1 MTINE
6 RIGLILK
13 EKKLTA
19 NEFAASL
26 EVRSSN
32 ISHIITGR
40 NKPSFDF
47 LEKLSSVFPDISTLW
62 LIKGD
67 GDMYLSDNKDEDKIE
82 QKEEDTH
89 TVVVNN
95 INKEPNISLQA
106 NLFGEIEPLEK
117 SLPKVKKTDLI
128 MKGGFME
135 TENKVV
141 TKVESSKKI
150 SSIIVYYS
158 NGSFEELVPK
168 M

>member
-67 GDMYLSDNKDEDKIE
+67 GDMYLSDNK
-82 QKEEDTH
+82 
-89 TVVVNN
+89 
-95 INKEPNISLQA
+95 
-106 NLFGEIEPLEK
+106 
-117 SLPKVKKTDLI
+117 
-128 MKGGFME
+128 
-135 TENKVV
+135 
-141 TKVESSKKI
+141 
-150 SSIIVYYS
+150 
-158 NGSFEELVPK
+158 
-168 M
+168 

>member
-82 QKEEDTH
+82 QKEEDAH

-117 SLPKVKKTDLI
+117 SLPKVKKTDPI

-158 NGSFEELVPK
+158 NGSFEELIPK